1 MSFASLGAGR
11 LRVAK
16 CPNMRWRPWAETV
29 ARPLTEADANAEAW
43 GDDCPGY
50 EAAKAAGLNPLDAT
64 ARKAA
69 KAARVQL

>member
-1 MSFASLGAGR
+1 
-11 LRVAK
+11 
-16 CPNMRWRPWAETV
+16 MRWRPWAETV